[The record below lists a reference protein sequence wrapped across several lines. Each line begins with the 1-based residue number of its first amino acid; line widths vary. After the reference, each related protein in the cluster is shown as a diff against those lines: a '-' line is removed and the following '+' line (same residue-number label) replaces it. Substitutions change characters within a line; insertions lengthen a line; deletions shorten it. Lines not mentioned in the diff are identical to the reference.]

1 MLTHEHRDAFSDDV
15 LLQHVGNGCEECFAL
30 LFHRHFRQVFALA
43 FKILRERSEA
53 EDILQEVF
61 LAIFL
66 QRERFDPAKGSVK
79 TWILQFAYF
88 RSLLRRRYLRV
99 RNFYKQEEV
108 VEGQQIRAGSS
119 DNIAG
124 MNRSEWTR
132 FVESGIGKLNG
143 RQRQTIEM
151 VHFEGRTLKEVA
163 DILRESLPNTRNYY
177 YRGLKALRVYLE
189 VTAEAQTAKQEGLL
203 GRKNAYHLESE

>member
-1 MLTHEHRDAFSDDV
+1 MLSHEHLDRFSDDV
-15 LLQHVGNGCEECFAL
+15 LLERVGNGCEECFAL
-30 LFHRHFRQVFALA
+30 LFHRYFRQVFGPA

-66 QRERFDPAKGSVK
+66 QRERFDPAKGTVK

-99 RNFYKQEEV
+99 RNFYRHEEV
-108 VEGQQIRAGSS
+108 VESQQIRAGSS
-119 DNIAG
+119 ECIAG

-132 FVESGIGKLNG
+132 FVESGM
-143 RQRQTIEM
+143 TIY
-151 VHFEGRTLKEVA
+151 
-163 DILRESLPNTRNYY
+163 SS
-177 YRGLKALRVYLE
+177 YL
-189 VTAEAQTAKQEGLL
+189 
-203 GRKNAYHLESE
+203 

>member
-1 MLTHEHRDAFSDDV
+1 MLTHDHRDGFSDDA
-15 LLQHVGNGCEECFAL
+15 LLQGVGDGCEECFAL
-30 LFHRHFRQVFALA
+30 LFHRYFRQVFALA

-108 VEGQQIRAGSS
+108 VEGQHIRVGSS
-119 DNIAG
+119 ESIAG

-132 FVESGIGKLNG
+132 FVESGIGKLNS

-151 VHFEGRTLKEVA
+151 VHFECRTLQAVA
-163 DILRESLPNTRNYY
+163 DTLLASLSNTRNYY

-189 VTAEAQTAKQEGLL
+189 ITAESQTAKQEASL
-203 GRKNAYHLESE
+203 GRKKCIPS

>member
-1 MLTHEHRDAFSDDV
+1 MSTHEHSDGFSDDV
-15 LLQHVGNGCEECFAL
+15 LLQHVGNGCEECFAR
-30 LFHRHFRQVFALA
+30 LFHRYFRQVFALA

-61 LAIFL
+61 LTIFL

-108 VEGQQIRAGSS
+108 VEGQQIRASS
-119 DNIAG
+119 ESMAG
-124 MNRSEWTR
+124 MNRREWTR
-132 FVESGIGKLNG
+132 FVESGIGKLNP

-151 VHFEGRTLKEVA
+151 VHFEGRTLKETA

-189 VTAEAQTAKQEGLL
+189 VTAEAQTARQEGLL
-203 GRKNAYHLESE
+203 GRKNAYRLKSE

>member
-1 MLTHEHRDAFSDDV
+1 MLTHDHRDGFSDDV
-15 LLQHVGNGCEECFAL
+15 LLQGVGDGCEECFAL
-30 LFHRHFRQVFALA
+30 LFHRYFRHVFALA

-108 VEGQQIRAGSS
+108 AESQQIRASSS
-119 DNIAG
+119 DKVAG

-132 FVESGIGKLNG
+132 FVESGIGKLNA
-143 RQRQTIEM
+143 RQRQTIGM
-151 VHFEGRTLKEVA
+151 VHFEGRTLKC
-163 DILRESLPNTRNYY
+163 STS
-177 YRGLKALRVYLE
+177 
-189 VTAEAQTAKQEGLL
+189 AEMGQFETG
-203 GRKNAYHLESE
+203 S

>member
-1 MLTHEHRDAFSDDV
+1 MLAHDHRDAISDDV

-30 LFHRHFRQVFALA
+30 LFHRYFRQVFALA

-189 VTAEAQTAKQEGLL
+189 VTAEAQTARQEALL
-203 GRKNAYHLESE
+203 GRKNAYHLKSE

>member
-1 MLTHEHRDAFSDDV
+1 MLTHEHSDGFSDDV
-15 LLQHVGNGCEECFAL
+15 LLQHVGNGCEECFAR
-30 LFHRHFRQVFALA
+30 LFHRYFRQVFALA

-61 LAIFL
+61 LTIFL

-108 VEGQQIRAGSS
+108 VEGQQIRASS
-119 DNIAG
+119 ESMAG
-124 MNRSEWTR
+124 MNRREWTR
-132 FVESGIGKLNG
+132 FVESGIGKLNP

-151 VHFEGRTLKEVA
+151 VHFEGRTLKETA

-189 VTAEAQTAKQEGLL
+189 VTAEAQTARQEGLL
-203 GRKNAYHLESE
+203 GRKNAYRLKSE

>member
-1 MLTHEHRDAFSDDV
+1 MLAHEHRDTFSDDV
-15 LLQHVGNGCEECFAL
+15 LLQHVSNGCEECFAV
-30 LFHRHFRQVFALA
+30 LFHRYFRQVLALA
-43 FKILRERSEA
+43 FKILRVRSEA

-108 VEGQQIRAGSS
+108 AEGQQIRAGSS
-119 DNIAG
+119 ESIAG
-124 MNRSEWTR
+124 MNRSEWCHSPKFR
-132 FVESGIGKLNG
+132 PS
-143 RQRQTIEM
+143 
-151 VHFEGRTLKEVA
+151 
-163 DILRESLPNTRNYY
+163 
-177 YRGLKALRVYLE
+177 
-189 VTAEAQTAKQEGLL
+189 
-203 GRKNAYHLESE
+203 LESTACEISSDPLSAMNSIHERPFVALVRRPPSPVSVSPGCND

>member
-1 MLTHEHRDAFSDDV
+1 MSEHGHPDALSDDG
-15 LLQHVGNGCEECFAL
+15 LLQNVRSGCQECFAL
-30 LFHRHFRQVFALA
+30 LFHRYFRQTFAVA
-43 FKILRERSEA
+43 FKILRDRSEA

-61 LAIFL
+61 LAIYL

-124 MNRSEWTR
+124 MNRNEWTR

-151 VHFEGRTLKEVA
+151 VHFEGRTLKEAA

-189 VTAEAQTAKQEGLL
+189 VTAEAHTAKQEAAI
-203 GRKNAYHLESE
+203 GRKNAYHLESK

>member
-1 MLTHEHRDAFSDDV
+1 MLTHEHIDGLADDV
-15 LLQHVGNGCEECFAL
+15 LLHHLGDGCEECFAL
-30 LFHRHFRQVFALA
+30 LFHRYFRQVFGLA

-119 DNIAG
+119 ESIAG

-143 RQRQTIEM
+143 RQRETIEM
-151 VHFEGRTLKEVA
+151 VHFEGCTLKEA
-163 DILRESLPNTRNYY
+163 SEILRESLPNTRNYY
-177 YRGLKALRVYLE
+177 YRGLKALRIYLE
-189 VTAEAQTAKQEGLL
+189 VTAEGQTAKQEAAL
-203 GRKNAYHLESE
+203 GRRNAYHFESE

>member
-1 MLTHEHRDAFSDDV
+1 MLTHEHRDGFADDV
-15 LLQHVGNGCEECFAL
+15 LLQHVGTGCEECFAL
-30 LFHRHFRQVFALA
+30 L
-43 FKILRERSEA
+43 
-53 EDILQEVF
+53 
-61 LAIFL
+61 L

-99 RNFYKQEEV
+99 RNFYKQEEI

-119 DNIAG
+119 ESIAG

-132 FVESGIGKLNG
+132 FVESGIGKLNA

-151 VHFEGRTLKEVA
+151 VHFEGRTLKEAA
-163 DILRESLPNTRNYY
+163 DILRESLANTRNYY

-189 VTAEAQTAKQEGLL
+189 VTAEAQTARQEAVF
-203 GRKNAYHLESE
+203 GRKNACH

>member
-1 MLTHEHRDAFSDDV
+1 MLTHEHIDGFSDDV
-15 LLQHVGNGCEECFAL
+15 LAQHVGNGFEECFAL
-30 LFHRHFRQVFALA
+30 LFHRYFRQVFVLA

-53 EDILQEVF
+53 EDLLQEVF

-66 QRERFDPAKGSVK
+66 QRERFDAAKGSVK

-119 DNIAG
+119 ESLAG
-124 MNRSEWTR
+124 MNRSERTQFGGSR
-132 FVESGIGKLNG
+132 I
-143 RQRQTIEM
+143 RT
-151 VHFEGRTLKEVA
+151 VHARH
-163 DILRESLPNTRNYY
+163 R
-177 YRGLKALRVYLE
+177 
-189 VTAEAQTAKQEGLL
+189 
-203 GRKNAYHLESE
+203 

>member
-1 MLTHEHRDAFSDDV
+1 MLAHEHLDGVSDDV
-15 LLQHVGNGCEECFAL
+15 LLQRVSDGCEECFAL
-30 LFHRHFRQVFALA
+30 LFHRYFRQVFGLA

-79 TWILQFAYF
+79 AWILQFAYF

-99 RNFYKQEEV
+99 RNFYKQQEV
-108 VEGQQIRAGSS
+108 LEGQQIRAGSPES
-119 DNIAG
+119 IAG

-132 FVESGIGKLNG
+132 FVESGIGKLNA
-143 RQRQTIEM
+143 RQRQTIQM
-151 VHFEGRTLKEVA
+151 VHFEGRTLKEAA

-189 VTAEAQTAKQEGLL
+189 VTAEAQTAKQEAIL
-203 GRKNAYHLESE
+203 GRMNAYHLKSE

>member
-1 MLTHEHRDAFSDDV
+1 V
-15 LLQHVGNGCEECFAL
+15 LLQRVNDGCEECFAL
-30 LFHRHFRQVFALA
+30 LFHRYFRHVFGLA

-88 RSLLRRRYLRV
+88 RSLLRRRYLRI
-99 RNFYKQEEV
+99 RNFYKQQEV
-108 VEGQQIRAGSS
+108 LEGQQIRAGSPES
-119 DNIAG
+119 IAG

-132 FVESGIGKLNG
+132 FVESGIGKLNAP
-143 RQRQTIEM
+143 QRQTIQM
-151 VHFEGRTLKEVA
+151 VHFEGRTLKEA
-163 DILRESLPNTRNYY
+163 AEILRESLPNTRNYY

-189 VTAEAQTAKQEGLL
+189 VTAEAQTAKQEAIL
-203 GRKNAYHLESE
+203 GRMNAYHLKSE